1 MSKQEEE
8 VGAAVIELLAI
19 IVEPIFAVLESLA

>member
-19 IVEPIFAVLESLA
+19 IVELIFAVLESLA